1 MKVVLMM
8 NMTTVKTGPNLDYT
22 KVIIRKL
29 IDHINLIDLTNHINP
44 KSHINLKR
52 LQKSHVKRNHQRNH
66 QKSHVK
72 RNHQKSN
79 QKSHVMKSLLNIITI
94 ITITTLTT
102 TMTIK
107 GRLDT
112 ELELPIDELNIFRIN
127 LP

>member
-1 MKVVLMM
+1 MKLTLLILTRVKMKVVLMM

-52 LQKSHVKRNHQRNH
+52 LQKSHVKRNHQ
-66 QKSHVK
+66 
-72 RNHQKSN
+72 KSN

-94 ITITTLTT
+94 ITITTFTT
-102 TMTIK
+102 TMIIK